1 MGIDTASVSNQL
13 AFRPEQPS
21 SRNQSVQYATPFRS
35 QWTVHFRISKKNT
48 EIETKGV
55 QGKMTVLQRLWA
67 QLLRIVVQVWQVVG
81 RAVDAVDFR
90 IIGRVATVVC
100 LVGVLLYPQDG
111 YAQTMIEWIGGGGTK
126 SWTNP
131 ANWQG
136 GNVPDNVSEG
146 ALFPAGSPVTV
157 INVPTTT
164 IGKLLVD
171 VGAQV
176 TLVSTGTLTVGNGGS
191 GVDVIVAGGGELT
204 LNMDI
209 QVNSPDQFQ
218 VLASGVLK
226 FAGSKQ
232 VTGTGTFILDPGG
245 HLYISATQVT
255 GALGNINTNTITL
268 ASDGHYYFTG
278 AGQNTSGLPATI
290 QGSMTVQSGSDVTL
304 ATSYNVNGGIIH
316 VYGTIIFDASNI
328 FSGAGGTFNLYP
340 GATLRTANP
349 QGISSSSNTGSVQ
362 TGARNFDG
370 AAHYVYNGAS
380 GQISGDGLPTAI
392 SGSLTVDVNGDW
404 QLSTSPT
411 ITGDFIV
418 ADANANVDVDDETLT
433 LSGDVTITSGA
444 EFTASTADAGSI
456 IVNGSG
462 TITGQFDFI
471 AGSILNTFQLDRNV
485 NITASNLAIG
495 TTGTLALNQGTLAIG
510 SPLTLYGTTLTCSAG
525 GKLRGSSSAWVE
537 VLPGAA
543 GDVYLNFDAG
553 YQTLH
558 HITVNR
564 PGQTVHL
571 CSDLT
576 LVSSATQFVAGTF
589 NLNGNHLTIQNSGGI
604 FSFDVANADFAGS
617 ASSDLTIGIS
627 STSGATSID
636 FAAAAATIG
645 TLTLNLNGG
654 NGSLTVTGAAL
665 SVTNCNV
672 TANSFTFGLGDG
684 FQMTLHNTWTIWD
697 NAQIATNASQIT
709 YGPTSTLWY
718 RGTTQR
724 TSTPELEN
732 AATNAPYNLFVSN
745 SGGVTLSANLTGGKS
760 INGSFT
766 VSAGYLD
773 LNSYDLTLNG
783 PITLS
788 VAQPF
793 MGDPASD
800 LTIANAGAI
809 SGTFAFQ
816 GDQNLGN
823 FAMNRAGEI
832 ATVATVTVNGTL
844 LNAAGTVHIAPNHA
858 LTIATGGTVTNTG
871 GNYKGSETSSLHIY
885 AATISGDFNFV
896 GQHLKNLTVS
906 SASQIVTVNTLTLAT
921 SGTLTLNDGTLKI
934 KGGETLHIYGIIST
948 SGTGFFGG
956 TPTSTLIDY
965 LGGPAIYSF
974 GFDPALNNLGVLE
987 FRNHFNNGV
996 TVTLDN
1002 AVNIYTRAVVEEK
1015 GSGSVTLN
1023 GANNLNFQNNTDFY
1037 IINDPTINGTPTYG
1051 SGVDLWYQG
1060 TAAHTTGAEWGAD
1073 PNGNVYVANSG
1084 GVTLGGN
1091 ATLVSGTVFVT
1102 SGTGNLDLNN
1112 NNLEL
1117 GAGGTLAET
1126 TGSVVVNTGGNTT
1139 ATVHATSLTIN
1150 ATLDTPGPAGL
1161 GIDFGNS
1168 TLVGPI
1174 EVDLIPVSTTLS
1186 VSPLTT
1192 SIVRIYKV
1200 STGQTGIVEKVRI
1213 SYLSDHLNSLDP
1225 TTLVFYTSSDG
1236 INWTERHS
1244 IDLTR
1249 GSAGA
1254 YSYVEGTLTGLFASP
1269 MFFTLGTPGPAYS
1282 LAYSVTSATGTEG
1295 FNGGV
1300 TTGIV
1305 SGQPVTVTVGTFS
1318 LGGNLVATNATTTL
1332 TFSYSGPEA
1341 PNFRFKVGSSLQT
1354 TQDVTLYA
1362 GAASTTNSIII
1373 EYIGTSAQATTVTVV
1388 VSNPSLVA
1396 TSITIQ
1402 VTPTPAR
1409 HLAFSTTASTATNG
1423 FNGGNLTVNENSP
1436 VPVTIGTFSAEGY
1449 LRSTNADVT
1458 ITLTSSDP
1466 AVTLR
1471 ANGGVFG
1478 SSTTMTIVANTFSS
1492 TANVEFDYTGVAPSV
1507 VITLT
1512 ASAAGNVLTATSIN
1526 VTVVGKPAS
1535 IIAYSTTSTTGTDG
1549 VPSGT
1554 VNSGVAFTVTNGTFS
1569 VDGDLRETTAN
1580 LTVNYSVT
1588 GPFMIYAGA
1597 VGTIYANTAVT
1608 NHSITVVYTGTG
1620 TAAVATTL
1628 TATAAS
1634 IGSTTQATITV
1645 QPDPAVRLAY
1655 STTSSTGVDGFK
1667 GGSLSAD
1674 EGVAFPVT
1682 VGSWSA
1688 FGHLRATTANTTVN
1702 LTVDVAGVSIVPN
1715 TIALNAGATHT
1726 SGNFTLNYSGAE
1738 NDPFNVIVTAASA
1751 VYPYSTNVTVN
1762 FDPKEPTKLAF
1773 SVDNGNTSA
1782 TSGFNGGN
1790 LTVTEGTAVPVTVS
1804 SFSPDDWF
1812 RQTSANVD
1820 VTISVNAGVQ
1830 VRQSGGVWGSSTTA
1844 QLAINTYQV
1853 SSNLEFRYFGTPAN
1867 TVATV
1872 TASAPGYPV
1881 STTISITINGPA
1893 VRLAYSSTS
1902 SFGTDGFD
1910 AYPNPIMEDQPFTVT
1925 TGSFSMFGELRST
1938 TADAVIA
1945 FTYGPSA
1952 AISAG
1957 FSATPASTTLTAGNN
1972 YVEATMTFGYTGPAT
1987 MGTVTVTASS
1997 AGNYPYAT
2005 TLTVPFYAK
2014 PATNL
2019 AWDDTSPN
2027 ERDGLPAS
2035 AISGTPFTIT
2045 AATFSPD
2052 ADLRATS
2059 ANTVINI
2066 TSSYPGVTVSPNS
2079 FVFQKDDPDAITT
2092 LSVTLTY
2099 TESASTTV
2107 TLTLSGTGLAST
2119 QATITV
2125 YSYPSKLKVTSV
2137 TPATIYNRQTFN
2149 VNVISVNSADVQVPV
2164 PVDTDI
2170 ELSWNHPALTKF
2182 SGSTAATIAANT
2194 SAATITLA
2202 LDNASNTDVT
2212 TTFTVS
2218 TTSGHSLSSTTTT
2231 ITIKAAPIKL
2241 AFTSITTQVIRN
2253 QPFSFDFET
2262 WNSANLKTGV
2272 TAATVV
2278 GVTSNTGVTIVG
2290 TTLANLAVGNSSG
2303 TISNIKLTYV
2313 GNTST
2318 VATLTLAVQSGPALA
2333 ITSVNITVLPYDP
2346 NALANG
2352 VARYGFKT
2360 ASPSVTNATAGAVL
2374 TRNGVDPVEVQ
2385 CLDTFGNVILSYNG
2399 DVYITIGSD
2408 GSACPGDPN
2417 TVLKDYS
2424 TTATGTIIK
2433 AAVNGVATFATL
2445 HIDVGDIDGVPYTL
2459 YAYHP
2464 SNLIAPTTS
2473 TQFLI
2478 FSSTATGIAF
2488 WSQPPASTSAGLVFS
2503 GMKATCATGAT
2514 IENTGTN
2521 LVVQLVDQY
2530 GNPTSGVTT
2539 VVELSIYSQSATP
2552 GNPDNVTGY
2561 FVTTGTLTT
2570 STLSVIMDAGSGR
2583 ATFANVRIDRAGIY
2597 RLKAYAGLT
2606 YGSAISNAFEITPTT
2621 ASTLRFVSQPTTS
2634 AIGNVVQ
2641 GTNASYG
2648 NVVAVEA
2655 LDQWGNRVT
2664 NQNIVVNLTTTAAL
2678 TLINNSVGTGTTGIA
2693 IFNTMRIINGAPGT
2707 YQLKATSGSTSLL
2720 TGFAVYSDPFILE
2733 GAADRLAFSTTSPT
2747 GIDGFNGG
2755 NTTVTGLVPF
2765 PVNFGLFNNAGTLT
2779 ATTANTTVALS
2790 LTITDPGLSLYGTGG
2805 PGSTTATVVAQY
2817 TATGTTQATI
2827 SWTGST
2833 NTTATLTLSVI
2844 SAGTALQSTSVTLTI
2859 EPNKPA
2865 DRLAFSTSAVGTVN
2879 PYDQSG
2885 VKASTPQISRKP
2897 FMVYFQTLNPDLYPT
2912 ATTATNTQVQF
2923 SVVGSG
2929 GNPVPGLT
2937 LVSPTSPIT
2946 LSNTNTLYSTAVT
2959 IAWDPSVCNQ
2969 NTTATLILS
2978 VSSGGSLL
2986 ETRATVSLKPFDNVA
3001 TQLDFIQDPNN
3012 ITAGGNLGTVKV
3024 AVKDAYGNV
3033 RCDFVGTVNISV
3045 VTSSSLLAACNDG
3058 VLSGTLSQPVVNG
3071 VATFNDL
3078 SMTRAGTYY
3087 LRAEDNAAVLTPA
3100 TSALFTVSPA
3110 SAVKLA
3116 FYSQPPSVTTAG
3128 YVFSNMEARCTNN
3141 NALIENT
3148 GTNLVVQFQDQY
3160 GNLNPAVNGNVTL
3173 SINTYTPNVAGL
3185 YSSSGTISTVLSQ
3198 GGIATFANVRLLKAG
3213 VYTLRASV
3221 GGLIS
3226 DAISNSFTVVPD
3238 VPAYLSFIQQPTD
3251 NYCEGVFSPAPVV
3264 AVWDQWDNRAT
3275 NANITEI
3282 YMYSTTPSMTILPP
3296 TTASF
3301 NTGDAT
3307 GTFTNLR
3314 VNAPWGYYQLE
3325 ARITNPSLF
3334 VTSASFLLSTSP
3346 IVSAASF
3353 TVQPTTSCTG
3363 ETMAPFE
3370 VTLYDNCTN
3379 VSTTNGSVYA
3389 SASGGALLNGS
3400 SQISV
3405 NAVNGVAVFSGV
3417 TFTAPL
3423 AGYYTITATHANI
3436 LGATISTTSNAFLVD
3451 VNRIAYTSTPPSSC
3465 TVDNLVFEVGFY
3477 DACNNPLASTGTVYI
3492 TITGAGGYGP
3502 VVFSGS
3508 TVASVNAK
3516 VSVSLNATT
3525 SGWYTAVATFANVAG
3540 TVLTTTAT
3548 FYINVESIAYNAA
3561 PSTSCVGP
3569 STLSFGVDFLDACG
3583 QLVNTSGTVTV
3594 TTVGPSYSRTETF
3607 GVTAT
3612 NHIVGALNF
3621 SGVTAGTYTATA
3633 TYPDLFGN
3641 TLTTSA
3647 SFTIDVFNVAISAG
3661 PAGCPTGECGT
3672 STLNFTVDV
3681 FDFCN
3686 NPIVTTSDVRI
3697 QIMGPGYNQTFT
3709 IANGISNATQGTV
3722 SVAFSTA
3729 TAGTYTAYA
3738 AVQNL
3743 SGMWISSPAWT
3754 FVVDVQSIAYGD
3766 VPSSSCTMSSLNFDV
3781 NFYDGC
3787 DDPIE
3792 TTGTVTL
3799 AITGPSYS
3807 QTVSHNFA
3815 SVTTTT
3821 VPVSFSGSTSGIY
3834 TAVANFT
3841 NSCGTPFTTTTTF
3854 YVNVESIAFNPA
3866 PSTTCVGTPTMLP
3879 FTVDFKDYCGNPI
3892 NTSGT
3897 LQVQITGPSYNAVQ
3911 TFPVNN
3917 ASSRSGNF
3925 NFAGM
3930 TAGTYTVTARYAD
3943 LFGNTL
3949 TTTSSFTINVN
3960 QIAYN
3965 AAPSTSC
3972 VGPSTLS
3979 FGVDFLDACGQ
3990 LVNTSGT
3997 VTVTTVGPSY
4007 SRTETFGVTATNHIV
4022 GALNF
4027 SGVTAGTYTATATYP
4042 DLFGNTLTTSAS
4054 FTIDVFN
4061 VAISA
4066 GPAGCPT
4073 GECGTSTLNFTV
4085 DVFDFCN
4092 NPIVTTSDVRIQI
4105 MGPGYNQTFTIANGI
4120 SNATQGTVS
4129 VAFSTATAGT
4139 YTAYAAVQN
4148 LSGMWISSPAW
4159 TFVVDVQSIA
4169 YGDVPSSSCTM
4180 SSLNFD
4186 VNFYDGCD
4194 DPIETTGTVT
4204 LAITGPSYSQTVSH
4218 NFASVTTTTVPV
4230 SFSGSTSGI
4239 YTAVANFTNSCGTPF
4254 TTTTTFY
4261 VNVESIAFNPAPSTT
4276 CVGTPTMLPFTVDFK
4291 DYCGN
4296 PINTSG
4302 TLQVQITGPSYNA
4315 VQTFPVNNASS
4326 RSGNFNFAGMTAG
4339 TYTVTARY
4347 ADLFG
4352 NILTTTSSF
4361 IVDAVSLDPS
4371 ITAVTT
4377 SCGYQLPN
4385 FTVTFRD
4392 ACGNAVGTNGT
4403 VTLITPAGVTLVPNS
4418 TDANI
4423 HTGIANFNNVTVYG
4437 PVGTYTV
4444 TAQAVSVTGATI
4456 VGTFTL
4462 TITPGD
4468 PYALKFQTQPGDG
4481 EAGNL
4486 SIGGQLSVLP
4496 VVQVIDQCGNDVSV
4510 AGATISLTLNPVSG
4524 VLHTDPALPVFSDA
4538 NGEATWTGMAVEK
4551 VGTYTLTASGTYGTT
4566 LLQSTT
4572 STAFVITHTDAYKV
4586 AFVVQPPTTVG
4597 SMSVMS
4603 PDPVVEVQ
4611 DFFGNR
4617 VTTGIYA
4624 STTVTITLQG
4634 GTPGAT
4640 LYTNHPGNQVTTVDG
4655 QAAVTG
4661 VRVDKVGTGYWL
4673 VASASPLQPGNSDAF
4688 DVVVG
4693 PPAKLAFRAPYDAT
4707 PQTFTGGQTFSP
4719 DIEVEVQD
4727 LGGNLVTTA
4736 THSITLSIASGPA
4749 GGTLTVAANPVNAVG
4764 GVATFAGVSLDKV
4777 GTYKLQVDAAGLAPA
4792 TSANINIVT
4801 GPPVGLAFNTIPDG
4815 VAGEQYGTFPHPPI
4829 EVRIVDA
4836 GGNTV
4841 STAAS
4846 WITVDIWQFIP
4857 NLFSASGTPQ
4867 PFTGTDTKYTASGV
4881 AQFNLTFY
4889 TAGQYI
4895 LRATSATYG
4904 STTSNVFTINPADA
4918 DPTTSTVSATNTSIQ
4933 VGDSEPLVITF
4944 RDPYGN
4950 LTTTGGPIS
4959 VSLTGFGTILPVTS
4973 VSPAGSTTQTITPGY
4988 IAGTD
4993 LAGQP
4998 SSTAT
5003 VCVVGGSSCVVFT
5016 VYPGDASGPQSTI
5029 VADGSTSIIV
5039 GTATTA
5045 TVYFRD
5051 QFGNPTT
5058 TGNLDLTL
5066 AGFGSVVPDPVA
5078 PNMPMAWPT
5087 MATVTYTAGTN
5098 LGGNLS
5104 STAIVGIL
5112 GGPSIV
5118 YTVYPDDA
5126 DPTTSTIVADGSTS
5140 IKAGESTTATV
5151 YFRDQYGN
5159 ATTTGS
5165 ITLDLASFGSF
5176 APNPVSPAAGA
5187 TKATVTYTAGTN
5199 LAGNQSSTATLF
5211 IVGNIGQPN
5220 HQVVFTVY
5228 PNDADPA
5235 QSFITADGSTSII
5248 VGTATT
5254 ATVWF
5259 YDQYGNPTTTGSLNL
5274 DLVGFGSV
5282 APNPVTPNMPMAWP
5296 TMATVTYTAG
5306 TNLAGNT
5313 SSTATVGI
5321 SGGSSSVTFTIY
5333 PDVASQ
5339 NTSTIAA
5346 STTEVVVGTSVDL
5359 TVSFFDQYGNPSTSG
5374 NINLSIAP
5382 AGYGTLSVNPVPA
5395 AGNTQ
5400 ATIQYTAPNVRV
5412 NPTVTIAL
5420 DPNGGQPG
5428 ASVTLNIRADF
5439 PTTTASFVTATPNVL
5454 VADGVSSS
5462 TLKLTLIDQ
5471 YGNQLN
5477 DGDVTYHGLNTSR
5490 VQIIRSGGPAPGTL
5504 GSTVYNGDGTFGNT
5518 FVAGTVAGS
5527 YVVIGATIDGTS
5539 IIPANHAYITLIP
5552 GPASPTTSTVSPSA
5566 VTLVADGASTT
5577 AIIVT
5582 LYDDFGNQL
5591 NTGGDNVEI
5600 FIASGLGTLDDGT
5613 PGATAGVSTTASYIG
5628 NGQYRAVYTA
5638 PTSTGATIVR
5648 ARVNG
5653 SLITTLGASTCTI
5666 TNIAGPAS
5674 TATSVVS
5681 GAPATLVVGTQTG
5694 DITIQMFD
5702 KFGNPTT
5709 NGTVTVQIIQGGG
5722 SLQPT
5727 STGFT
5732 GSGSLITMTGVT
5744 TGTFRYTGGTNAS
5757 IDAII
5762 HVTLPS
5768 GHIQNSPIVI
5778 DLIPDV
5784 ADHTTS
5790 TVTGMPATVVV
5801 GQTTPPITITMRDR
5815 FGNLTTNGTVTIS
5828 QTGGDG
5834 TLSITTF
5841 TGGVSASTT
5850 FTYTAGTNATLDP
5863 TISVQIGGQDIVGS
5877 PFFIDQIP
5885 DVADPT
5891 TSTVT
5896 GMPST
5901 VVVGQTTP
5909 PITVTM
5915 RDQYGNITDN
5925 GTVTISQTG
5934 GDGTLNPTS
5943 IVGMSPATFTYTA
5956 GTDATQDPT
5965 VSVQIGGTDIVG
5977 SPFFIDQIPDV
5988 PAQLRF
5994 IQNPTDTRSGD
6005 QFSPTVTVEVLDQ
6018 YGNRNTTN
6026 VVTVNLSSSGSS
6038 FLTGNT
6044 SVNSVL
6050 GIATFTGVGIC
6061 GTAGAGYAL
6070 TATSAGLT
6078 ATTSTL
6084 FSILIGDPVGLA
6096 FTTQPGQVGPNIAG
6110 QPIVQ
6115 QPVVAIVD
6123 CGGNTVPTTAIVKLE
6138 INTAPDPGLVGQLV
6152 SITTAV
6158 NGVASFNGVSFTK
6171 AGTYT
6176 LRAQTVGTPILPA
6189 VVSDPF
6195 VVTNASASQLA
6206 FSVNPPTETS
6216 ATSTFDVEVQVQDQY
6231 GNLVP
6236 NYTTTVTLSLTAISG
6251 TGVLSAD
6258 YTVTTGTGTIPFTN
6272 VNVNRPGQ
6280 YYLEAAATGLNPGI
6294 STVFNV
6300 VPGPAVAA
6308 QSTITPT
6315 TATVPVGGFTTDFVV
6330 VKRDANGN
6338 LTTVGTVSV
6347 NVQTDNS
6354 GGGSTTVIDNGT
6366 TAIIRYTSGNN
6377 AGTDVYQFYAHITSP
6392 ADDSDIADLVSITQT
6407 PAVPVVAN
6415 VKAVLEGPFDQSS
6428 GALMHN
6434 LLNQYGFLPT
6444 TDPYGLGE
6452 NVALVPANA
6461 VDWVVVEL
6469 RDKNNF
6475 NVTTATRAAFI
6486 TTTGTITDLDGS
6498 SQVAFSSI
6506 TADDY
6511 YIVIKHR
6518 NHLWIMSSSATTL
6531 NTGSSTL
6538 YDFTVSQSKAYS
6550 QGQLPMVGLPRLAPS
6565 VYGMVGGDA
6574 ASTFGIINA
6583 ADRVAVRN
6591 ASGQTGYLVTD
6602 VTLDGIVNAA
6612 DRIVPRNNAFR
6623 VTQVP

>member
-3949 TTTSSFTINVN
+3949 TTTSSF
-3960 QIAYN
+3960 
-3965 AAPSTSC
+3965 
-3972 VGPSTLS
+3972 
-3979 FGVDFLDACGQ
+3979 
-3990 LVNTSGT
+3990 
-3997 VTVTTVGPSY
+3997 
-4007 SRTETFGVTATNHIV
+4007 
-4022 GALNF
+4022 
-4027 SGVTAGTYTATATYP
+4027 
-4042 DLFGNTLTTSAS
+4042 
-4054 FTIDVFN
+4054 
-4061 VAISA
+4061 
-4066 GPAGCPT
+4066 
-4073 GECGTSTLNFTV
+4073 
-4085 DVFDFCN
+4085 
-4092 NPIVTTSDVRIQI
+4092 
-4105 MGPGYNQTFTIANGI
+4105 
-4120 SNATQGTVS
+4120 
-4129 VAFSTATAGT
+4129 
-4139 YTAYAAVQN
+4139 
-4148 LSGMWISSPAW
+4148 
-4159 TFVVDVQSIA
+4159 
-4169 YGDVPSSSCTM
+4169 
-4180 SSLNFD
+4180 
-4186 VNFYDGCD
+4186 
-4194 DPIETTGTVT
+4194 
-4204 LAITGPSYSQTVSH
+4204 
-4218 NFASVTTTTVPV
+4218 
-4230 SFSGSTSGI
+4230 
-4239 YTAVANFTNSCGTPF
+4239 
-4254 TTTTTFY
+4254 
-4261 VNVESIAFNPAPSTT
+4261 
-4276 CVGTPTMLPFTVDFK
+4276 
-4291 DYCGN
+4291 
-4296 PINTSG
+4296 
-4302 TLQVQITGPSYNA
+4302 
-4315 VQTFPVNNASS
+4315 
-4326 RSGNFNFAGMTAG
+4326 
-4339 TYTVTARY
+4339 
-4347 ADLFG
+4347 
-4352 NILTTTSSF
+4352 

-6452 NVALVPANA
+6452 NVAVVPANA